1 MIKTRKMKTYYL
13 KIREKFIEPLRNGIK
28 KHEYR
33 LASPERRSIKIGDNL
48 VLISNQDKKNYVRT
62 TVTGINIYKSW
73 REALENYWEE
83 DFSGLFD
90 TLDIAL
96 TECNK
101 FYSRDDVDEYGIIV
115 FDVKP
120 ATIDYGSASVL
131 LDTNVI
137 VRRESYNNSSS
148 EIAKLFNYF
157 NKKKIRTFVHQKS
170 KNELEKYAN
179 PNYKKSIIDKLNAYE
194 TFPNYVVRLDNT
206 FNDIVSHFSND
217 DNSQVDNALLAEVYC
232 GNVQLLLT
240 DDRLMLLKA
249 EQLYIREKVL
259 SSIELLEKY
268 KELDPKNVK
277 YDILNVTLK
286 SFAEVDL
293 DDSFFD
299 TLKYD
304 YNFGNNEFV
313 NWYKRKSEKNEMA
326 YTFYD
331 GDILK
336 GFLYL
341 KVEDNETYDDITPK
355 MPRRKRLKVGTFKI
369 NSTGFRLGERFFK
382 IIFDNALLLKVDE
395 IYVTLFESKR
405 KEIAKL
411 KSDFE
416 KWGFTKFGYKSNGEA
431 VLVKEIANPVIGD
444 NPKQYFPAFKPSAK
458 KLFLP
463 ILPEY
468 HTSLFPDSHLRNEN
482 LSFLKSNRAHQYALE
497 KIYLTGAN
505 TDGIKPGDVVLIY
518 RIGEDM
524 FKRYSSTLT
533 GAAIVQEIIKTKN
546 VDECIDICSN
556 RSIFSEKEIRT
567 FYDKYPTVVKLLYR
581 TSFDHKILLDYLW
594 QKGII
599 EQNCGPRS
607 FQPLSNDY
615 FSLLYKKGTG
625 EE

>member
-1 MIKTRKMKTYYL
+1 MIKPRKMKTYYL
-13 KIREKFIEPLRNGIK
+13 KIREKFIESLRTGVK

-33 LASPERRSIKIGDNL
+33 LASQERRSIKTGDNL

-62 TVTGINIYKSW
+62 TVIGIHIYKTW
-73 REALENYWEE
+73 KEALEKYWEE
-83 DFSGLFD
+83 DFAGLFD
-90 TLDIAL
+90 TFDIAL
-96 TECNK
+96 AECYK
-101 FYSRDDVDEYGIIV
+101 FYSRDDVNKHGIIV

-120 ATIDYGSASVL
+120 VITDYGRASVL
-131 LDTNVI
+131 LDTNI
-137 VRRESYNNSSS
+137 VVKRESYNNSSS
-148 EIAKLFNYF
+148 EIGKLFKYF
-157 NKKKIRTFVHQKS
+157 GKKNIRTFVHKKS
-170 KNELEKYAN
+170 KNELEKYGN
-179 PNYKKSIIDKLNAYE
+179 PIYKKSIQDKLNAYE
-194 TFPNYVVRLDNT
+194 TFPNYVVRSDNL
-206 FNDIVSHFSND
+206 FDEVVSRFSKD
-217 DNSQVDNALLAEVYC
+217 DNSEVDNALLAEVYC
-232 GNVQLLLT
+232 GNVPLLLT

-249 EQLYIREKVL
+249 EQLYIRDKVL

-277 YDILNVTLK
+277 YDILNVVLK

-299 TLKYD
+299 TLKED

-313 NWYKRKSEKNEMA
+313 NWYKKKSEQGESA
-326 YTFYD
+326 YIFND
-331 GDILK
+331 GNTLK

-341 KVEDNETYDDITPK
+341 KVEDGDSYEDITPE
-355 MPRRKRLKVGTFKI
+355 MPKRKRLKVGTFKV

-395 IYVTLFESKR
+395 IYVTLFENKR
-405 KEIAKL
+405 KEVAKL

-416 KWGFTKFGYKSNGEA
+416 KWGFTKFGYKTNGEV
-431 VLVKEIANPVIGD
+431 VLVKEMANPIIGD
-444 NPKQYFPAFKPSAK
+444 NPKLYFPAFKPTAK
-458 KLFLP
+458 KMFLP

-468 HTSLFPDSHLRNEN
+468 HTDLFPDSHLKNEN
-482 LSFLKSNRAHQYALE
+482 LSFLKSNKAHQYALE

-505 TDGIKPGDVVLIY
+505 TDGIEAGDIVLIY

-533 GAAIVQEIIKTKN
+533 GVAIVQEIKKTKD
-546 VDECIDICSN
+546 VDECIKICSN
-556 RSIFSEKEIRT
+556 RSIFGEKEIRA
-567 FYDKYPTVVKLLYR
+567 FHDKYPTVVKLLYR
-581 TSFDHKILLDYLW
+581 DSFDHKILLDYLW

-599 EQNCGPRS
+599 EQKSGPRS